1 MASDKGE
8 SFLMRAR
15 ASLRQ
20 LHPDEVELIAGGS
33 GEQCGTTLNSWPTHG
48 PTIDGGPDAIEW
60 VTLDPYTP

>member
-20 LHPDEVELIAGGS
+20 LDLAETELIAGGS
-33 GEQCGTTLNSWPTHG
+33 VCPTLVQNSWPTHG
-48 PTIDGGPDAIEW
+48 PTVDGGPDAIEW
-60 VTLDPYTP
+60 LSYD